1 MKATSSS
8 LVLPHGGGRRLL
20 RPSFGV
26 DEAGSTATSGVNVD
40 WGAGTIKDSAMGDR
54 SRRPRGSVT
63 ETGRGRHVQERT
75 ESAAGPDRTP

>member
-26 DEAGSTATSGVNVD
+26 GEAGSTATSGVNVD
-40 WGAGTIKDSAMGDR
+40 CGAGTIKDSAMGDR
-54 SRRPRGSVT
+54 SRRTARQRHGDG
-63 ETGRGRHVQERT
+63 TGASR
-75 ESAAGPDRTP
+75 AGADGKCCWT